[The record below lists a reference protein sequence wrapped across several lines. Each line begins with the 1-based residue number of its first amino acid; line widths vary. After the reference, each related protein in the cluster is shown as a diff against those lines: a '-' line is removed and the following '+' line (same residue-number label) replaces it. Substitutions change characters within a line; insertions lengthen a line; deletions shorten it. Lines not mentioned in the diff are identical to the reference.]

1 MAKKA
6 MVMKYLRQ
14 RQTVQKYAAKRKELI
29 EKGDRAA
36 LGRLPRDASPTRIH
50 NRCSLTGRPRGYLR
64 KFGVSRIAF
73 RELVQKGE
81 IPGVRKASW

>member
-73 RELVQKGE
+73 RELAQKGE

>member
-29 EKGDRAA
+29 ERGDRAA

-73 RELVQKGE
+73 RELAQKGE

>member
-29 EKGDRAA
+29 ERGDRAA

>member
-29 EKGDRAA
+29 ERGDRAA

-81 IPGVRKASW
+81 IPGGSKASW